1 MDLPDRSLSETYPLM
16 VAIENDDSGLMVRA
30 LMDSTLVNLDRQDFN
45 NTSIFDYALRNGNFE
60 LCDELYGLAIN
71 QDHYY
76 TIDVPQEWLNMVENL
91 EWAFEEA
98 EDDEVQ
104 ELEPEILDAL
114 FNEEFHHEE
123 YLDDAILEE
132 LNEPF

>member
-60 LCDELYGLAIN
+60 FVHKN
-71 QDHYY
+71 
-76 TIDVPQEWLNMVENL
+76 
-91 EWAFEEA
+91 
-98 EDDEVQ
+98 
-104 ELEPEILDAL
+104 
-114 FNEEFHHEE
+114 
-123 YLDDAILEE
+123 
-132 LNEPF
+132 